1 VRGRTA
7 GLLTSIVLVA
17 AGTPAAVAGQAVTSV
32 DPTVGATGIGDPY
45 FPEDGNGGYR
55 VEHYDIGIDYQPSS
69 GRLVGDTTITATAGK
84 ALTRLNLDLLVP
96 ASEVTVDGQQADF
109 EQSDHELKVSP
120 AQPLAA
126 GARFTVRVRYA
137 GEPASLRHRGE
148 KAWFT
153 TKGGAVALGQPQVA
167 AWWFPS
173 NDHPSDKARFDISV
187 TVPHGKQAIS
197 GGALVDKTTENDRTT
212 WHWRMP
218 QPMAT
223 YLAFTAIGNY
233 QIDRGTTG
241 TGLPFLYA
249 YDKQMGNNV
258 ADNARR
264 AVGRTGPVTSF
275 LTDKFGSYPY
285 DQIGGVATTARLGFA
300 LETQTRP
307 IYDAAFFFYRDISV
321 IVHEMAHQWFGDA
334 VALQRWKNIWINEG
348 YATYAEWI
356 FAADRGGQSAERR
369 FRDLYER
376 YSAGDT
382 FWKLRIGDPGP
393 NNIFDGAV
401 YVRGAMTLHALRNRI
416 GGDAFFKLSRRWVK
430 RPGGVASTGDYR
442 RLAERISG
450 EDLGS
455 FFDAWLY
462 SGDKPDLP

>member
-1 VRGRTA
+1 
-7 GLLTSIVLVA
+7 
-17 AGTPAAVAGQAVTSV
+17 
-32 DPTVGATGIGDPY
+32 
-45 FPEDGNGGYR
+45 
-55 VEHYDIGIDYQPSS
+55 
-69 GRLVGDTTITATAGK
+69 
-84 ALTRLNLDLLVP
+84 
-96 ASEVTVDGQQADF
+96 
-109 EQSDHELKVSP
+109 
-120 AQPLAA
+120 
-126 GARFTVRVRYA
+126 
-137 GEPASLRHRGE
+137 
-148 KAWFT
+148 
-153 TKGGAVALGQPQVA
+153 
-167 AWWFPS
+167 
-173 NDHPSDKARFDISV
+173 
-187 TVPHGKQAIS
+187 
-197 GGALVDKTTENDRTT
+197 
-212 WHWRMP
+212 M
-218 QPMAT
+218 
-223 YLAFTAIGNY
+223 
-233 QIDRGTTG
+233 
-241 TGLPFLYA
+241 
-249 YDKQMGNNV
+249 
-258 ADNARR
+258 
-264 AVGRTGPVTSF
+264 
-275 LTDKFGSYPY
+275 TDKFGSYPY

-307 IYDAAFFFYRDISV
+307 VYDAAFFFDRDTSV

-334 VALQRWKNIWINEG
+334 VALQRWKSIWINEG

-430 RPGGVASTGDYR
+430 RPGGVASMGDYR